1 MGRPAETGHNNLF
14 FLSSF
19 LLLAAVVPL
28 VRDSEKKGGTGAEY
42 IIHTKQ
48 EQVGPRNVES
58 DTCTP
63 PPSFSS
69 PLSPFYR
76 G

>member
-42 IIHTKQ
+42 HTYQARASWTK
-48 EQVGPRNVES
+48 EM
-58 DTCTP
+58 
-63 PPSFSS
+63 
-69 PLSPFYR
+69 
-76 G
+76 